1 VSTMA
6 AVSLAHS
13 RAASMTFEPSRE

>member
-13 RAASMTFEPSRE
+13 RAASMTLEPSRE